1 MIRTNYNYP
10 KRVAEQTA
18 RIRRIADTLPAGQ
31 RNALLNACGN
41 IERHA
46 RKNIEY
52 GNAPEPAAESAA
64 VADRYNTNRRILA
77 AMIAGRR
84 VSYQDRN
91 EFGTTEW
98 HSRINEVKTLV
109 AKQYPQYI
117 FCDRWES
124 DGKHPYKTYWLEQ
137 R

>member
-1 MIRTNYNYP
+1 MTYNFP
-10 KRVAEQTA
+10 KRIAEQTA
-18 RIRRIADTLPAGQ
+18 RIRRIAETLPPGS

-41 IERHA
+41 IELHS

-52 GNAPEPAAESAA
+52 GNVPEPEAESAA
-64 VADRYNTNRRILA
+64 IADRYNTNRRILA
-77 AMIAGRR
+77 AMIAGRT
-84 VSYQDRN
+84 VSYQNRN

-117 FCDRWES
+117 FCDRWQS
-124 DGKHPYKTYWLEQ
+124 DGKHPYKTYWLEE